1 MQRLN
6 NLPQGQKKE
15 DLSIAIKGLLEA
27 YTDDTELVIDTII
40 VDNFRKLSRI
50 GDDITGSKYDVTL
63 RIVL

>member
-40 VDNFRKLSRI
+40 VDNFRKLSRL
-50 GDDITGSKYDVTL
+50 GDNITGSKYDVTL

>member
-1 MQRLN
+1 MQKLN

-40 VDNFRKLSRI
+40 VDNFRKLSRL
-50 GDDITGSKYDVTL
+50 GDNITGSKYDVTL